1 MLNKFI
7 LAAIFVF
14 VMASALMLVMAPDVL
29 SLLFIVFMC
38 LVVMLGVVFGMMPC
52 MSFHQDFKNARKSLS
67 RIGGIT
73 SNDHWLV
80 LQQSEALFRYQPL
93 VRMYKDYM
101 EKANRQY
108 NQNEIISDIDT
119 VINEDAIALRCWHSA
134 CQQIPGTLTGLGLLG
149 TFVGLIVG
157 ISNIGF
163 SSVDAAL
170 NSVEVLLAGIEVAFY
185 TSVAGVILSILYNLM
200 NKMMWNISIRE
211 MELFIRDFHVH
222 IMPTTEE
229 QIRSF
234 NSKSVK
240 AILERLDR
248 LPKNGVFATGG
259 GGETSKDSSEQS
271 VLLKVQDAIRD
282 GEFCFYLQP
291 RCNLMNRE
299 IVGAEAL
306 IRWNHSELGLLE
318 PSAFMSTIE
327 KNGYIARLDQYIWEM
342 IFKTIRQWID
352 SGIRPLPVS
361 VNVSGTDVLAFDVPT
376 FFKEML
382 EKYRIPPV
390 YFEIEIN
397 QSTYVRHGRIILEA
411 EAALRAQ
418 GFKVIMDSFDGD
430 FLAISSVGAN
440 PDAYK
445 LSVGRQKE
453 SIAQV
458 FNQARAQHVELRANR
473 IESMEQLMEL
483 RRAGCNEGQG
493 YVLHEPLAVE
503 DFLEVSRRSK
513 SGKAS
518 HAQPA
523 KEN

>member
-1 MLNKFI
+1 MNKII

-14 VMASALMLVMAPDVL
+14 VLAGALMLAMAPDVI

-38 LVVMLGVVFGMMPC
+38 LVVLLGVVFGMMPC
-52 MSFHQDFKNARKSLS
+52 MNFHQDFKNARKSLR
-67 RIGGIT
+67 RIGGVT
-73 SNDHWLV
+73 SNDHWMV
-80 LQQSEALFRYQPL
+80 LQQSERLFRYTPL
-93 VRMYKDYM
+93 AQLYKDYM

-108 NQNEIISDIDT
+108 QQNEIISDIET
-119 VINEDAIALRCWHSA
+119 VINEDAMGLRCWQGA
-134 CQQIPGTLTGLGLLG
+134 CLQIPGTLTGLGLLG
-149 TFVGLIVG
+149 TFVGLIIG

-170 NSVEVLLAGIEVAFY
+170 NSVEVLLGGIEVAFY

-200 NKMMWNISIRE
+200 NKMMWNISVRE
-211 MELFIRDFHVH
+211 MELFIHDFHVN
-222 IMPTTEE
+222 IMASTEE
-229 QIRSF
+229 QVRTF
-234 NSKSVK
+234 NSRSVK

-248 LPKNGVFATGG
+248 LPKNGVFGSASPEST
-259 GGETSKDSSEQS
+259 KDSSEQS
-271 VLLKVQDAIRD
+271 ILMKVQDAIRD

-318 PSAFMSTIE
+318 PSSFMSVIE
-327 KNGYIARLDQYIWEM
+327 KNGYIARLDQYIWER
-342 IFKTIRQWID
+342 IFKTIRGWID

-361 VNVSGTDVLAFDVPT
+361 VNVSGKDVLAFDVPG
-376 FFKEML
+376 FFKQML
-382 EKYRIPPV
+382 ETYRIPPV

-397 QSTYVRHGRIILEA
+397 QSTYVRNGRIILEA
-411 EAALRAQ
+411 ETALRAM

-430 FLAISSVGAN
+430 FLAISSVGAT

-445 LSVGRQKE
+445 LSIGFNKE
-453 SIAQV
+453 PLAKV

-483 RRAGCNEGQG
+483 RRAGCGEGQG
-493 YVLHEPLAVE
+493 YVLHAPLPVE
-503 DFLEVSRRSK
+503 EFLEVSRRSK
-513 SGKAS
+513 NSKP
-518 HAQPA
+518 AQ
-523 KEN
+523 EN

>member
-1 MLNKFI
+1 MNKII

-14 VMASALMLVMAPDVL
+14 VLAGALMLAMAPDVI

-38 LVVMLGVVFGMMPC
+38 LIVLLGVVFGMMPC
-52 MSFHQDFKNARKSLS
+52 MNFHQDFKNARKSLR
-67 RIGGIT
+67 RIGGVT
-73 SNDHWLV
+73 SNDHWMV
-80 LQQSEALFRYQPL
+80 LQQSEKLFHYAALNEL
-93 VRMYKDYM
+93 YKEYM

-108 NQNEIISDIDT
+108 QQNEIVSDIES
-119 VINEDAIALRCWHSA
+119 VINEDAMGLRCWQGA
-134 CQQIPGTLTGLGLLG
+134 CLQIPGTLTGLGLLG
-149 TFVGLIVG
+149 TFVGLIIG

-170 NSVEVLLAGIEVAFY
+170 NSVEVLLGGIEVAFY

-200 NKMMWNISIRE
+200 NKMMWNVSIRE
-211 MELFIRDFHVH
+211 MELFIHDFHVH
-222 IMPTTEE
+222 IMPSTEE
-229 QIRSF
+229 QVRAL
-234 NSKSVK
+234 NSKNMK

-248 LPKNGVFATGG
+248 LPKNGVFGTPGQDN
-259 GGETSKDSSEQS
+259 TKDSSEQS
-271 VLLKVQDAIRD
+271 ILMKVQDAIRD

-318 PSAFMSTIE
+318 PSSFMQVIE
-327 KNGYIARLDQYIWEM
+327 KNGYIARLDQYIWEK
-342 IFKTIRQWID
+342 IFQTIRGWID

-361 VNVSGTDVLAFDVPT
+361 VNVSGTDVLAFDVPA
-376 FFKEML
+376 FFRRML
-382 EKYRIPPV
+382 DNYRIPPV

-397 QSTYVRHGRIILEA
+397 QSTYVRNGRIILEA
-411 EAALRAQ
+411 ENALRAM

-445 LSVGRQKE
+445 LSVGFNKE
-453 SIAQV
+453 PVAKV

-483 RRAGCNEGQG
+483 RRAGCGEGQG
-493 YVLHEPLAVE
+493 YVLHAPLPVE
-503 DFLEVSRRSK
+503 EFLEVSRRSK
-513 SGKAS
+513 ANKP
-518 HAQPA
+518 AQ
-523 KEN
+523 EN